1 MTTSR
6 TQAKKQRK
14 DHPEERHG
22 EGVVDSPTGLGVRD
36 GQGVFVKVGVWV
48 GQRVFVGVK
57 VGGVTLVGVA
67 RASAG

>member
-1 MTTSR
+1 M
-6 TQAKKQRK
+6 
-14 DHPEERHG
+14 
-22 EGVVDSPTGLGVRD
+22 VDSPTGLGVRD

-67 RASAG
+67 KASGG